1 MPLRSLLPICSP
13 PSSRG
18 PWFGFGGFRPS
29 GAGRRGANWLLVVP
43 NFCSPGCSRAW
54 VLVRAPKSFTR
65 RGFRH
70 PELGASARRRLCGV
84 ALGFGLV
91 GSRWMHR
98 AWVPQDIGTPLCH
111 QHGPH
116 ITAARGTNVKP
127 EMSLGSR
134 ARRSSSA
141 VGPWHRV
148 RNAACAPLLKH
159 PSPFVTFTEFP
170 SPSPSSPRL
179 CWLLGALKSP
189 SPRGPAW
196 GGHGAAPRPLVFC
209 RGSLAVLSRSRS
221 CGHARAGQQRAE
233 VAEPRRVDVSRN
245 PDSSKYF
252 KAD

>member
-13 PSSRG
+13 PSSWG

-54 VLVRAPKSFTR
+54 VSVRAPKSFTQG
-65 RGFRH
+65 GFRH
-70 PELGASARRRLCGV
+70 PELGAPARRRLCGV
-84 ALGFGLV
+84 ALGLGLV
-91 GSRWMHR
+91 GSRRMHR

-116 ITAARGTNVKP
+116 IAAARGTNVKA

-148 RNAACAPLLKH
+148 RNAACAPLLKR
-159 PSPFVTFTEFP
+159 PLLLSPLQNFP
-170 SPSPSSPRL
+170 LLPPALPACAGSSGCSSPQVPGV
-179 CWLLGALKSP
+179 LLGVGTGQ
-189 SPRGPAW
+189 PRVCSFSA
-196 GGHGAAPRPLVFC
+196 GAR
-209 RGSLAVLSRSRS
+209 
-221 CGHARAGQQRAE
+221 
-233 VAEPRRVDVSRN
+233 
-245 PDSSKYF
+245 
-252 KAD
+252 